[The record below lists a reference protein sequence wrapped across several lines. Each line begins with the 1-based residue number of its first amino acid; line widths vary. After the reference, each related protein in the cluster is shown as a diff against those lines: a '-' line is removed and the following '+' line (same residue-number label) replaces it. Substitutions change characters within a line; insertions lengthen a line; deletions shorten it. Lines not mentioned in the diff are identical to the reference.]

1 VVPLELPNN
10 EKDLY
15 IEVPVTEEEDW
26 DYARN
31 KQVLLKSPIGEWSSS
46 VFSCGITI
54 GGEDFFGPNRDYPYQ
69 GLLVS
74 KGTDVYKILD
84 AMMFAMK
91 EKGSRNVR
99 VSPLQATYYYTW
111 LEVLISFERNGL
123 RLDFDREGVR
133 MLPLI
138 DIRGLDK
145 ESRPEDHS
153 IDLRESWLITSKDGI
168 VVRIGPFEMV
178 ERGEYFQEWTY
189 KLGSG
194 FRYKDDN
201 GNIRFVKESRRV
213 LAPAVCTVKGR
224 SVKVM
229 VDGVAS
235 SITNMDSTWM
245 KRLEVIMP
253 ELRKPTLLRL
263 CTLRN
268 FGLDLG
274 GLWFPEAGCWWFRT
288 PGIRDALEGILNNFE
303 VYTRLFH
310 WEARIKSLATMLLK
324 VLGDIGTLPNFIG
337 SGEHSADAPP
347 LLLYLCSRLGGDLLK
362 GALRTASGLI
372 ERMKKVEGRPLG
384 PPVLKDGLVA
394 CAPFQSWTDSRL
406 EGEGRPSRLPYGWD
420 ISKDEWS
427 LPRYYLP
434 EINGYWIR
442 TLRSLRDSADAVSLE
457 VPDNLDLTLYEME
470 YSFKKAFW
478 DGVSLAS
485 IIDSETKKSEKEPTS
500 MGLAAIST
508 AEHLFTNKEIE
519 DAYAA
524 SRKILVGRRLRVLGE
539 TYLPFGIIISGRV
552 LPYLGDAEYHRS
564 VVWPRETPYLI
575 HLLERLGLKEE
586 INGLLLNSLDQML
599 SESTLLYSNEI
610 FGLPI
615 GRNPCP
621 SDSSENVIPLK
632 NPAQYWSHW
641 CDPYVNRFFRII

>member
-1 VVPLELPNN
+1 MELPND
-10 EKDLY
+10 EFY
-15 IEVPVTEEEDW
+15 IEVPATENEDW

-46 VFSCGITI
+46 VFSCGVTI
-54 GGEDFFGPNRDYPYQ
+54 SGEDFFGPNRDYPHQ
-69 GLLVS
+69 GLLIS

-91 EKGSRNVR
+91 EKGSRSVR
-99 VSPLQATYYYTW
+99 VGPLQATYYYGG
-111 LEVLISFERNGL
+111 LEALFSFERDGL

-138 DIRGLDK
+138 DIRDLNK
-145 ESRPEDHS
+145 ESRPEDHR
-153 IDLRESWLITSKDGI
+153 IELKDGWLITSKDGI
-168 VVRIGPFEMV
+168 VVRIGPFEII

-194 FRYKDDN
+194 FRYKDNN

-224 SVKVM
+224 SIKVM

-235 SITNMDSTWM
+235 SIANTDTAWM
-245 KRLEVIMP
+245 NRLKVITP
-253 ELRKPTLLRL
+253 ELHKPILLRL
-263 CTLRN
+263 CALRN
-268 FGLDLG
+268 FGLDIG

-288 PGIRDALEGILNNFE
+288 PWIRDALEGILNNFE

-310 WEARIKSLATMLLK
+310 WEGRIISLAAMLLK
-324 VLGDIGTLPNFIG
+324 VLGDIWTLPNFIG

-362 GALRTASGLI
+362 GSLRTAARLF
-372 ERMKKVEGRPLG
+372 EKMRKVEGKPLG
-384 PPVLKDGLVA
+384 PPILKDGLVA

-406 EGEGRPSRLPYGWD
+406 AEGRPSRLPDGWD
-420 ISKDEWS
+420 VSRDEWS

-434 EINGYWIR
+434 EINGHWIR
-442 TLRSLRDSADAVSLE
+442 TLRSLRDCADAAGLQAPE
-457 VPDNLDLTLYEME
+457 DLDLVLYEME

-478 DGVSLAS
+478 DGTSLAS
-485 IIDSETKKSEKEPTS
+485 IVDSETKKCEKEPTS

-524 SRKILVGRRLRVLGE
+524 SKNILVGRRLRVLGE
-539 TYLPFGIIISGRV
+539 TYMPFGIMISYSA
-552 LPYLGDAEYHRS
+552 LPYFGDSEYHRS

-575 HLLERLGLKEE
+575 RLLEKLGLNEE
-586 INGLLLNSLDQML
+586 ISGLCLNSLDQML
-599 SESTLLYSNEI
+599 SESALLYSNEI

-615 GRNPCP
+615 GRNPNL
-621 SDSSENVIPLK
+621 SKSSNNVIPLK